1 MTKRTAEQTLRD
13 ELEVAT
19 RAHGRAMQRADAA
32 AETAEEARLDALYT
46 QGLVDQ
52 ALARRLA
59 VQEAIIALTGE
70 RPETTLPGVEP

>member
-19 RAHGRAMQRADAA
+19 RAHVRAMQRADAA